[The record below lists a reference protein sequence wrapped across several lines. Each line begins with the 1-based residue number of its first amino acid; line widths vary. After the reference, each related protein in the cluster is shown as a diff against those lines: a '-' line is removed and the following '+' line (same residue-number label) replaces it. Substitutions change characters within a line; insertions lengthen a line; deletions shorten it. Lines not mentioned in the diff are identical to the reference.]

1 MREMEIKDA
10 SLHFT
15 SILNLGRVN
24 NMKRPHVYFSNSSLR
39 LTWTNASTTCVLT
52 WPRNHV
58 VPKTGRKLPVL
69 EQPNIRTTRINPIL
83 NRVQPFWSTF
93 THIALPLHA
102 LRQMSLPTTLL
113 PNSTEENIRSTK
125 LNEMNQQSL
134 AGEPRGS
141 GMGAHEDLMSFPRRL
156 CTR

>member
-1 MREMEIKDA
+1 MRGEDIWQMREMEIKDA

-69 EQPNIRTTRINPIL
+69 EQPNIRTARINPTL
-83 NRVQPFWSTF
+83 NCVQPFCPTF
-93 THIALPLHA
+93 TRSTATTCQTAP
-102 LRQMSLPTTLL
+102 SPPTTLL
-113 PNSTEENIRSTK
+113 SNSTEENIRSVNLK
-125 LNEMNQQSL
+125 K
-134 AGEPRGS
+134 
-141 GMGAHEDLMSFPRRL
+141 
-156 CTR
+156 

>member
-1 MREMEIKDA
+1 
-10 SLHFT
+10 
-15 SILNLGRVN
+15 
-24 NMKRPHVYFSNSSLR
+24 MKRLHVYFSNSSLR

-52 WPRNHV
+52 WPRNDV
-58 VPKTGRKLPVL
+58 VPKTGRKFPVS
-69 EQPNIRTTRINPIL
+69 ERPSNRIMSPIPIS
-83 NRVQPFWSTF
+83 NSPSNYSFPTF

-102 LRQMSLPTTLL
+102 FQQMSLPCYTTLEFDGRKH
-113 PNSTEENIRSTK
+113 SIGK
-125 LNEMNQQSL
+125 LNEMNQQNL